1 MRQWARTTLK
11 WILRGVVLLLIL
23 AALDVAVLAFPH
35 PLFEHKR
42 QFEGFTVYS
51 DLPLE
56 DQYREVIEDARARI
70 EAMDHV
76 RSDASYDVFICNEPW
91 RYSLL
96 AFLSR
101 RTSNS
106 LAIGV
111 SAFDNIYVNKVKVQ
125 RFAAQ
130 NYGGIRHSRYEG
142 STAEVIAHEIAHFKM
157 LKELGVWTALDLPL
171 WKSEGMAEYL
181 ANLAAIRADD
191 TYDFAERV
199 ELLMN
204 IEFWGG
210 EDAAARRM
218 FESHL
223 LIEFLAEER
232 GMGLSD
238 LADPSVTESSAR
250 EEMLARYR

>member
-11 WILRGVVLLLIL
+11 WILRGFALLLVL
-23 AALDVAVLAFPH
+23 AALDVAVLAFPN
-35 PLFEHKR
+35 PLFEHRR
-42 QFEGFTVYS
+42 QFNGFTVYS
-51 DLPLE
+51 DQPLPE
-56 DQYREVIEDARARI
+56 QYGRIIEDARTRI
-70 EAMDHV
+70 VAMDHV
-76 RSDASYDVFICNEPW
+76 RLDANYDVFICNEPW

-106 LAIGV
+106 LAIGLSV
-111 SAFDNIYVNKVKVQ
+111 FDHIFVNNTKVQ
-125 RFAAQ
+125 RFAAR

-157 LKELGVWTALDLPL
+157 LKELGVWTALGLPV

-181 ANLAAIRADD
+181 ANLGATRSDPH
-191 TYDFAERV
+191 YDFAERV
-199 ELLMN
+199 DLLMN
-204 IEFWGG
+204 IDFWGG
-210 EDAAARRM
+210 EDSAARRM

-232 GMGLSD
+232 EMSLSD
-238 LADPSVTESSAR
+238 LADSAVTDSSAR
-250 EEMLARYR
+250 EQMLARYW